1 MQDDWLLSNGANN
14 AEPVT
19 GAHVRS
25 KPTRVGIAMGHG
37 EQHSKPTKA
46 ERERMT
52 FPAPHDYQRPSIWG
66 PRIEGGSGA
75 LLGATGE
82 KYGGVTAFGTQEQ
95 RPLSDPWGRA
105 QLSLPDYHAYYKPL
119 RWDEGGHVFG
129 KEERG
134 AMEQA
139 FQVAM
144 AQLPAPGQVC
154 SPPPPILSL
163 PSAYSAPPPSFS
175 RCLTRVH
182 SRCPPPHASVSSVCA
197 DSRSLRSTTRKR
209 YTRARSVGMRR
220 QAVRA
225 TASARRPSTC
235 WTSG

>member
-1 MQDDWLLSNGANN
+1 MCGRVCICECAYWRVMLMNTHSAHTHTHTHTSTRTGPGEYHLQDDWLLSNGANN

-46 ERERMT
+46 ERERMN

-154 SPPPPILSL
+154 SPPAPHPFPSFRLLCPTPFFLPMSHTRALSL
-163 PSAYSAPPPSFS
+163 PPTPRQRFK
-175 RCLTRVH
+175 RV
-182 SRCPPPHASVSSVCA
+182 C
-197 DSRSLRSTTRKR
+197 
-209 YTRARSVGMRR
+209 
-220 QAVRA
+220 
-225 TASARRPSTC
+225 
-235 WTSG
+235 